1 MRYTRYA
8 ARTQVPVA
16 KSRMEIEN
24 TITRYKADQFG
35 IALTSDKAMI
45 QFRMKQWM
53 LRFILPLPNTTE
65 QDQRQRWRALA
76 LIIKA
81 KFEAVESKVTTL
93 EEEFEAH
100 IVMPDGKTMHEH
112 LAPKLKQIQESGQFL
127 PESLLPDYTKER

>member
-1 MRYTRYA
+1 MRYA
-8 ARTQVPVA
+8 SRTKVPIS

-24 TITRYKADQFG
+24 IITRYKADQFG
-35 IALTSDKAMI
+35 IALTTDKAMI

-53 LRFILPLPNTTE
+53 LRFILPLPMTSE
-65 QDQRQRWRALA
+65 QDQRQRWRSLC

-81 KFEAVESKVTTL
+81 KFEAVESKITTI

-112 LAPKLKQIQESGQFL
+112 IAPQLKQIQESGHMPQ
-127 PESLLPDYTKER
+127 SLLPDYTKGGK